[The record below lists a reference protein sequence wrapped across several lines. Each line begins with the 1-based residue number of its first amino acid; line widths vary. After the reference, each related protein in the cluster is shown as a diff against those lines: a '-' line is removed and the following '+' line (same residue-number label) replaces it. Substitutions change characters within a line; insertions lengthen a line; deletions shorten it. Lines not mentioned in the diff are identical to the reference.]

1 MKANEELD
9 RSEILTTLAMQVAGL
24 YTILVAS
31 LLSIFI
37 QQDCGST
44 LCTSRGSYNGTLGSN
59 TTLPGCVRGLQCTC
73 LTTKVACSFSDN
85 LRNSSSFGRLTVAI
99 NFITL
104 AVFLIAY
111 VFFFLRERWIIKQ
124 FDVDVDL
131 PVDNL
136 REELELYPGFKATL
150 GRYNLISAIVST
162 LLMLCLIANV
172 VISSIF
178 ILRFRYAGK
187 ASVIGLLSNTG
198 LVAYKAYTWFTVS
211 LDCYRNHYAK
221 CLFRTENVSHN
232 TIAAGLKFKKGEYQP
247 GA

>member
-1 MKANEELD
+1 M
-9 RSEILTTLAMQVAGL
+9 
-24 YTILVAS
+24 AS

-37 QQDCGST
+37 QQDCGTT
-44 LCTSRGSYNGTLGSN
+44 LCTSNGAYNGTLGSN
-59 TTLPGCVRGLQCTC
+59 STLPGCVRGLQCTC

-85 LRNSSSFGRLTVAI
+85 LRNSSSIGRLTVAF

-104 AVFLIAY
+104 AVFLVANT
-111 VFFFLRERWIIKQ
+111 FFFLRERWVIKQ

-150 GRYNLISAIVST
+150 GRFNLVSTIVSMA
-162 LLMLCLIANV
+162 LLLCLVANV

-198 LVAYKAYTWFTVS
+198 LVAYKAVTWASVS

-232 TIAAGLKFKKGEYQP
+232 TIAAGLKFKKGEYRP
-247 GA
+247 AA